1 MKGKPPMPQLVS
13 PAADPAD
20 PTPVDVVFLNDDAVV
35 TRAGRLLSHRGD
47 RYEVTLETAPPAA
60 VSAGGRVVLAIGGDT
75 PRRVPARVVSLSD
88 TRLVVEVRGASRTDK
103 RRFPR
108 LVGAIGLR
116 WRPLQDDTEDAWH
129 EPDPLMNFSV
139 VGFSFGAGAED
150 TQEGAL
156 LGLDFQVP
164 GTSSRFSAVARVV
177 RVAARAPAEVHGD
190 ETHEVSVEMIEA
202 PLEAREALADLT
214 LRIQRAMTD
223 TDR

>member
-1 MKGKPPMPQLVS
+1 MPMLVS
-13 PAADPAD
+13 PVPAEAR
-20 PTPVDVVFLNDDAVV
+20 PIPVDVVFLDDDAVV
-35 TRAGRLLSHRGD
+35 TRAARLLAHRGE
-47 RYEVTLETAPPAA
+47 RYEVTLETAPEAD
-60 VSAGGRVVLAIGGDT
+60 VRVGRRVVLSIGGDS
-75 PRRVPARVVSLSD
+75 PRRVPARVVSLTD
-88 TRLVVEVRGASRTDK
+88 NRLVVETRGAVRADK

-116 WRPLQDDTEDAWH
+116 WRHLQDEGEDAWH

-156 LGLDFQVP
+156 LGLDFQVA
-164 GTSSRFSAVARVV
+164 GGDARFSAVARVV
-177 RVAARAPAEVHGD
+177 RVAAREPSDVHGD

-202 PLEAREALADLT
+202 PFEAREALADLT
-214 LRIQRAMTD
+214 LKIQRAMTD

>member
-1 MKGKPPMPQLVS
+1 MPMLVS
-13 PAADPAD
+13 PAAIQAR
-20 PTPVDVVFLNDDAVV
+20 PTPVDVVFLDDDAVV
-35 TRAGRLLSHRGD
+35 TRAGRLLAHRGE
-47 RYEVTLETAPPAA
+47 RYEVTLETAPEAE
-60 VSAGGRVVLAIGGDT
+60 VSVGRRVVLSIGGDT

-88 TRLVVEVRGASRTDK
+88 TRLVVEVRGSARTDK

-116 WRPLQDDTEDAWH
+116 WRHLHNEGEDAWH

-139 VGFSFGAGAED
+139 VGFSFGSGAED

-156 LGLDFQVP
+156 LGLDFQVA
-164 GTSSRFSAVARVV
+164 GGETRFSAVARVV
-177 RVAARAPAEVHGD
+177 RVAAREPADVHGD

-214 LRIQRAMTD
+214 LKIQRAMTD
-223 TDR
+223 TER